1 MPPLRDR
8 LDDIPLLVDFYVKKI
23 GKRLGRTIETIPAGV
38 IDALQDYSWPGNV
51 RELEN
56 ILERAVTTSPA
67 HTLRLVEE
75 PRKPIKNPGRILKT
89 LEAVE
94 RDYIIQVLGH
104 TQWKVSGKTVLLKSL
119 VSTGAHCGLACA
131 SSISKNRWSTEC
143 RCVPLHS
150 RLDDVDHALNKAAR
164 SCWGRPY
171 TNITTQIL
179 NRF

>member
-104 TQWKVSGKTVLLKSL
+104 TQWKVSGKNSAAEIL
-119 VSTGAHCGLACA
+119 GLD
-131 SSISKNRWSTEC
+131 WSTL
-143 RCVPLHS
+143 R
-150 RLDDVDHALNKAAR
+150 AR
-164 SCWGRPY
+164 MCKF
-171 TNITTQIL
+171 NIEKPMEYRVQMCSAP
-179 NRF
+179 FPSG